1 MLDVEKIV
9 AMQNQTVDLWHRE
22 RATNP
27 YEGWMAIVCQQHQ
40 FNFQLWHQ
48 EDIARSPDVS
58 DSEIAQVKRNIDKLN
73 QQRNDWIERID
84 DYLTQYLE
92 ESSITAPADARSNS
106 ETVGSCV
113 DRLSIM
119 AIRIY
124 HLQEQLD
131 RDDVDEAH
139 VSRVGQR
146 LAICKLQQSDLAQC
160 LSELMDDI
168 RAMRKKHRVYRQF
181 KMYNDPT
188 LNPYLYQRQ
197 TRVAS

>member
-9 AMQNQTVDLWHRE
+9 AMHNETVDLWHRE
-22 RATNP
+22 RVANP

-58 DSEIAQVKRNIDKLN
+58 DTEIAQVKRNIDKLN

-84 DYLTQYLE
+84 DYLTQFLE
-92 ESSITAPADARSNS
+92 ENEIVAPADARANS
-106 ETVGSCV
+106 ETAGSCV

-131 RDDVDEAH
+131 RDDVDDAH
-139 VSRVGQR
+139 IARVGQR
-146 LAICKLQQSDLAQC
+146 LAICKMQQRDLAQC
-160 LSELMDDI
+160 LAELVDDI
-168 RAMRKKHRVYRQF
+168 RSMRKKHRVYRQF

-197 TRVAS
+197 ARAAS

>member
-1 MLDVEKIV
+1 MLDIDQIV
-9 AMQNQTVDLWHRE
+9 KMHNDTVDLWHRE
-22 RATNP
+22 RVSNP
-27 YEGWMAIVCQQHQ
+27 HDGWMAIVCQQHQ

-58 DSEIAQVKRNIDKLN
+58 DSEIAQVKRTIDKLN

-84 DYLTQYLE
+84 DYLTQKLE
-92 ESSITAPADARSNS
+92 EKGIVATADASSNT
-106 ETVGSCV
+106 ETTGSCI

-131 RDDVDEAH
+131 RDDVDESH
-139 VSRVGQR
+139 LSRVGQR
-146 LAICKLQQSDLAQC
+146 LAICKLQQRDLAAS
-160 LSELMDDI
+160 LKDLLVDI
-168 RAMRKKHRVYRQF
+168 QAGRKKHRVYRQF

-197 TRVAS
+197 ARVAS